1 MAHNPSAIT
10 YPVQLDP
17 EPGGGFTV
25 SFPDFFRDGHS
36 GGYSCGDTREEALT
50 QAGDLL
56 ETIVANHLAEGWEVP
71 PPSPARGRPL
81 VPPAPLVAI
90 KVELYR
96 AMRAAGIT
104 KAELARR
111 MGIAPQQAQRLFDT
125 NHASRIDQLAA
136 AFAALG
142 RRLVIT
148 SEAAGAAAL
157 NARPP
162 RVRD

>member
-1 MAHNPSAIT
+1 MSFRDFCSAG
-10 YPVQLDP
+10 Q
-17 EPGGGFTV
+17 PGGG
-25 SFPDFFRDGHS
+25 
-36 GGYSCGDTREEALT
+36 GYTYGATREAALH
-50 QAGDLL
+50 QAADLL
-56 ETIVANHLAEGWEVP
+56 ETIVANCLAEGWQVP

-81 VPPAPLVAI
+81 VALDPLVAI

-96 AMRAAGIT
+96 AMHTAGIS

-148 SEAAGAAAL
+148 SRAA
-157 NARPP
+157 
-162 RVRD
+162 